1 MLRYLFLP
9 SLFIGLVSHMSVAQV
24 TLNEAPVRSG
34 EWGYSPTDGQTTAAT
49 PPSFVWRPTARVV
62 QWELVVQNSAQQDFY
77 RIDDWAFNVHSPPI
91 VFPPGKYS
99 WRYRGFDNEGT
110 ATNWSQTRTFEIP
123 DTARPMPLPKR
134 NELLSRIPTAHPRIF
149 VRPEGIERLRQLA
162 QDELNAEYRELVRRC
177 ENLLRNP
184 PDSSEPPLYIAG
196 SFNAAERDTWWGNRV
211 RTINVLENAA
221 LLAFVWNLDGNE
233 RFAELSKKL
242 FLDALEWDPVGAT
255 GFRYNDEA
263 GMPYNYH
270 FSRAY
275 TFLNSLLTEEEKE
288 RCREVMKVRGDEMY
302 RHLYPRMFW
311 TPYESHNNR
320 AWHFLGEIGLAF
332 HGEIPEAADWVWFA
346 MNNFYAT
353 YPVWSDDD
361 GGWHEG
367 LLYWESY
374 QIRFCWWADAMNAAF
389 GISAFDKPYYSQIG
403 FYPLY
408 YTPPGRVGTILGDR
422 WTNATSRNWLELID
436 IVAMQSGNPYWRW
449 YVDAHPNFRPPSN
462 YYTFIR
468 KAAAL
473 DRESGEAKPPT
484 DLPTARWFRGTGQVV
499 MNTNLL
505 DATENVQ
512 ILFKSAPAPFGA
524 HSHGYEAQNSYI
536 FSAWNEDLL
545 INTGWYDLYGSP
557 HHAGWVWSTRSV
569 NNITVDGIGQ
579 LPRSNQAIGE
589 IVQFEHHPDYD
600 IVVGDAPMAYRA
612 TNNPDYPDGTVL
624 EQYRRSIVFVKPD
637 LVIVHD
643 RLKAVRPATF
653 EYWLHAKN
661 PVQPLEVWFPDG
673 KSAVNDTVFADW
685 LKGTFETTPVNTPE
699 AVELIAPL
707 TELRNLGIRV
717 DKVAA
722 RLDVLLPESLEITQ
736 TNQYDPN
743 PDPQPRFAGRDWHI
757 VAKTPVKQPEA
768 EFLLVIRPWK
778 VAETEAVPQT
788 DVTWKRDGNELV
800 LEAIVDGKVRTVRL
814 GGEKVTVLP

>member
-1 MLRYLFLP
+1 MRRHLFLP
-9 SLFIGLVSHMSVAQV
+9 CLFIGLVSHLSVAQV

-34 EWGYSPTDGQTTAAT
+34 EWGYRPIDGQPVAAT

-62 QWELVVQNSAQQDFY
+62 RWELVVQDAVQQDFY
-77 RIDDWAFNVHSPPI
+77 RVDDWTFNAHTPPK

-123 DTARPMPLPKR
+123 DTARPMPLPER
-134 NELLSRIPTAHPRIF
+134 TELLSRIPSQHPRIF

-162 QDELNAEYRELVRRC
+162 QNELNAEYRELVRRC

-184 PDSSEPPLYIAG
+184 PDTTEPPLYIAG
-196 SFNAAERDTWWGNRV
+196 SFNAAERDTWWGNRE
-211 RTINVLENAA
+211 RTIRVLENAA

-233 RFAELSKKL
+233 KYAELAKKL
-242 FLDALEWDPVGAT
+242 LMDASQWDPLGAT

-263 GMPYNYH
+263 GMPYNYN
-270 FSRAY
+270 FARTY

-288 RCREVMKVRGDEMY
+288 RCRAVMKVRGDEMA
-302 RHLYPRMFW
+302 RNLFPRMFW
-311 TPYESHNNR
+311 TPYDSHANR
-320 AWHFLGEIGLAF
+320 AWHKLGEIGLAF
-332 HGEIPEAADWVWFA
+332 YGEISEAADWVWYA

-367 LLYWESY
+367 LLYWQSY
-374 QIRFCWWADAMNAAF
+374 QIRFCWWADAMQAAF

-408 YTPPGRVGTILGDR
+408 YTPPGRNGTIFGDR
-422 WTNATSRNWLELID
+422 WTTATSRMWLELID
-436 IVAMQSGNPYWRW
+436 IVAMQSGDPHWRW
-449 YVDAHPNFRPPSN
+449 YVDAHPNFQPPVN

-473 DRESGEAKPPT
+473 DRKPDPAKPPT

-505 DATENVQ
+505 DAAENVQ
-512 ILFKSAPAPFGA
+512 LLFKSAPAPFGA
-524 HSHGYEAQNSYI
+524 HSHGYEAQNSFI

-589 IVQFEHHPDYD
+589 IVQFEHHSDYD

-612 TNNPDYPDGTVL
+612 TDNPDYPDGKVL
-624 EQYRRSIVFVKPD
+624 EQYRRSIVFIKPD
-637 LVIVHD
+637 LLIVYD

-661 PVQPLEVWFPDG
+661 PVQPLETWFPDG
-673 KSAVNDTVFADW
+673 KSLANNTVFADW
-685 LKGTFETTPVNTPE
+685 LKTTFESAPINTPE
-699 AVELIAPL
+699 AVGQIETF

-722 RLDVLLPESLEITQ
+722 RLDVLIPEKLEITQ

-743 PDPQPRFAGRDWHI
+743 PDPQPRFAGREWH
-757 VAKTPVKQPEA
+757 VTAKTPEKKPDA
-768 EFLLVIRPWK
+768 EFLLVVRPWK
-778 VAETEAVPQT
+778 VAETETVPQT
-788 DVTWKRDGNELV
+788 DVTWERDGNELAV
-800 LEAIVDGKVRTVRL
+800 KAVVDGKMRTVLFGR
-814 GGEKVTVLP
+814 EKVIVLP